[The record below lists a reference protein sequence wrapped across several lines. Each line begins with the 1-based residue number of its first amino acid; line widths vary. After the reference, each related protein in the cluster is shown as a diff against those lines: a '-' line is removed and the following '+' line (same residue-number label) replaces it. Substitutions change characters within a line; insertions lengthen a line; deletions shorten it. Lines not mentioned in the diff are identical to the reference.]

1 MMPPDPSLGAQ
12 GAPAHGTAAQRRGGV
27 LFRAGTSDYFLPA
40 DVVLRVLSM
49 PKVQPLP
56 GAPPEVLGYV
66 SADWAW
72 HHQHGNAWTTHE
84 TQSGFAMWV
93 GNPRAWREEAA

>member
-1 MMPPDPSLGAQ
+1 MTDQLTLDLFP
-12 GAPAHGTAAQRRGGV
+12 APTWQTCDHDCCFDTSAVVPAG
-27 LFRAGTSDYFLPA
+27 LFCDKCSTLLLQYLPE
-40 DVVLRVLSM
+40 S
-49 PKVQPLP
+49 
-56 GAPPEVLGYV
+56 PEALGYV

-93 GNPRAWREEAA
+93 NNPRAWRKEAA

>member
-1 MMPPDPSLGAQ
+1 MTDQLTLDLFPQPTWKTCDHDFCYDTSAVV
-12 GAPAHGTAAQRRGGV
+12 PAG
-27 LFRAGTSDYFLPA
+27 LFCHKCSTLLCQYLPE
-40 DVVLRVLSM
+40 S
-49 PKVQPLP
+49 
-56 GAPPEVLGYV
+56 PEALGYV

-72 HHQHGNAWTTHE
+72 HYQHGNAWTTYE

>member
-1 MMPPDPSLGAQ
+1 MTAEQLALDLFP
-12 GAPAHGTAAQRRGGV
+12 APTRQTCQHDSCHDTSAVVPAG
-27 LFRAGTSDYFLPA
+27 LFCTICNTLILQYLPE
-40 DVVLRVLSM
+40 S
-49 PKVQPLP
+49 
-56 GAPPEVLGYV
+56 PEMLGYV

-93 GNPRAWREEAA
+93 GNPRAWQEVS